1 MYRRLAAACLAF
13 GFSTISASADPLFFQ
28 GSSTIESVNDGCANA
43 VAPGSF
49 ATMFFRYSNGTAGTA
64 DALSIY
70 TPHSLFRITSKDPS
84 GSLNGQFVTANTT
97 DNLASRSSAT
107 SSVNLSE
114 STVGGNPLSSAI
126 NLKVIGTINDYFGIV
141 GCNVQVHG
149 LLVVRAYPYPASPF

>member
-1 MYRRLAAACLAF
+1 MYRLFAAACLAL
-13 GFSTISASADPLFFQ
+13 GVSSLSASADPLFFQ
-28 GSSTIESVNDGCANA
+28 GSVTIESVNDGCTGA
-43 VAPGSF
+43 VGPGSY
-49 ATMFFRYSNGTAGTA
+49 ATMFFRYSNNTDGVA

-70 TPHSLFRITSKDPS
+70 TPHSLFRVSSKDAS
-84 GSLNGQFVTANTT
+84 GSLNGQYVTANTT

-114 STVGGNPLSSAI
+114 STVGGNPLSSAV
-126 NLKVIGTINDYFGIV
+126 NVKVIGTMNDYFGIV